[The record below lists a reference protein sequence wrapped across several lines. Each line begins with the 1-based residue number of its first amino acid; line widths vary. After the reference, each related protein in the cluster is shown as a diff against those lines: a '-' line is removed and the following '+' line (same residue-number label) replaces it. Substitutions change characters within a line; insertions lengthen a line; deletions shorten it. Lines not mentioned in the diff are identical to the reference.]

1 MVQCS
6 LDRFEI
12 VYNGA
17 SGASYGVFLPDYPE
31 ISQPE
36 KRYETFSVPGRDGDL
51 ISDDNSIGNITVKHF
66 CRNRQAFSKKN
77 KRY

>member
-31 ISQPE
+31 FPNQKNAMKPF
-36 KRYETFSVPGRDGDL
+36 RYPAEME
-51 ISDDNSIGNITVKHF
+51 I
-66 CRNRQAFSKKN
+66 
-77 KRY
+77 

>member
-36 KRYETFSVPGRDGDL
+36 KRYETF
-51 ISDDNSIGNITVKHF
+51 
-66 CRNRQAFSKKN
+66 
-77 KRY
+77 RYPAEMEI

>member
-17 SGASYGVFLPDYPE
+17 SGASYGVFYRTIPKFPNQKNAMKPFRYPAEME
-31 ISQPE
+31 I
-36 KRYETFSVPGRDGDL
+36 
-51 ISDDNSIGNITVKHF
+51 
-66 CRNRQAFSKKN
+66 
-77 KRY
+77 

>member
-1 MVQCS
+1 MVQCN

-17 SGASYGVFLPDYPE
+17 SGASHGVFLPDYPE

-51 ISDDNSIGNITVKHF
+51 ISDDNSIGNITVKCTF
-66 CRNRQAFSKKN
+66 ALRGG
-77 KRY
+77 